1 MNKLDKNLSKILYIQ
16 LAIENYELNTGI
28 EHDEVNHAFEVLNKF
43 RTKRKNLTEEEQF
56 KESKEVLDLL
66 NTALNVIGRDKFIFY
81 EDGDINYKWDMSFKK
96 KGGNTNDSKLS
107 KYEVNLNKIL
117 KIKNTIESYELST
130 GHIDPLSNEAIKE
143 LENLEKL
150 NNKLAE
156 SEKEKL
162 SLEILIKFNK
172 ILNIIENNK

>member
-1 MNKLDKNLSKILYIQ
+1 MIV
-16 LAIENYELNTGI
+16 E
-28 EHDEVNHAFEVLNKF
+28 
-43 RTKRKNLTEEEQF
+43 
-56 KESKEVLDLL
+56 
-66 NTALNVIGRDKFIFY
+66 
-81 EDGDINYKWDMSFKK
+81 
-96 KGGNTNDSKLS
+96 
-107 KYEVNLNKIL
+107 NKIL